1 MDYRSSEF
9 YRNIFDYDILF
20 MDINTPL
27 YIFVLVLIVMFF
39 MQKLLFKPVQR
50 TLDARQAHADALH
63 QRTRQHHAEIE
74 RLTKDYNDRLDEVR
88 AEVARV
94 RADARRD
101 AERTVAGILERARQQ
116 IDADIKSAMADL
128 ELQVTQTRAEL
139 SQRATSLAD
148 EAVTRVLGA

>member
-39 MQKLLFKPVQR
+39 MQKLLFKPIQR
-50 TLDARQAHADALH
+50 TMDAREAHMDALH

-74 RLTKDYNDRLDEVR
+74 QLTKDYNDRLDEVR
-88 AEVARV
+88 SEVARV
-94 RADARRD
+94 RQEARRE
-101 AERTVAGILERARQQ
+101 AERTVAGILDRARQQ
-116 IDADIKSAMADL
+116 IDADTKSAMADL
-128 ELQVTQTRAEL
+128 ELQVTQTRSEL

-148 EAVTRVLGA
+148 EAITRVLGA